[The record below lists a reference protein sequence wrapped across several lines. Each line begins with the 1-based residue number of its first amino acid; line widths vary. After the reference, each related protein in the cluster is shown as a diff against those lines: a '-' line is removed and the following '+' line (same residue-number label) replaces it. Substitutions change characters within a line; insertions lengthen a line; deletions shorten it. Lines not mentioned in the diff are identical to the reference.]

1 MRNKKQ
7 ILMIASLIIIIGGL
21 TGCGTSSTKKVVNT
35 TTTQVNNV
43 NTKVEDKQEALK
55 KELQP
60 LLLNFASAGLTFD
73 YTTYTVDDYKKIK
86 TFETQD
92 SQKLEI
98 DKKFTDKLNSIKNA
112 KGIANVEIITIN
124 SIEQRNENIVDVI
137 FTAKQNVKS
146 YVENG
151 KDYSNS
157 VDNVKISATLVKE
170 NGQFLVDSYAFDI
183 K

>member
-1 MRNKKQ
+1 MNKKLK
-7 ILMIASLIIIIGGL
+7 ILMIASLIIILIGGL
-21 TGCGTSSTKKVVNT
+21 TGCGTTKKAVNT
-35 TTTQVNNV
+35 TTTQVE
-43 NTKVEDKQEALK
+43 TQKVEDKQEALK

-60 LLLNFASAGLTFD
+60 LLLNFARSGLTFD

-86 TFETQD
+86 NFETQD
-92 SQKLEI
+92 SQKLEVEQSFVDQCNRI
-98 DKKFTDKLNSIKNA
+98 KKN
-112 KGIANVEIITIN
+112 KGIANVESITID
-124 SIEQRNENIVDVI
+124 SIEQKSENVIDVI

-146 YVENG
+146 YTENG

-170 NGQFLVDSYAFDI
+170 DNGWLVKSYAFDI